1 MNLNT
6 FVYNKYST
14 IKYKGEMN
22 VDRDLA
28 LSLVRVTE
36 IAALA
41 SGRYMGRGDE
51 MGADQAAVDG
61 MRAAFNLVNTKGR
74 VVIGEGELDEA
85 PMLYIGEEIGKG
97 MDIQADIA
105 VDPLDGTTLVAK
117 GLPNAISVIAMAP
130 KGCLLNA
137 PDTYMKK
144 IAVGPKS
151 AGKIHI
157 DAPIKENLKAVA
169 KALNKN
175 ISDLTVIIQDRE
187 RHQGIIEEVRNAGAR
202 IKLFGEGDVAAAI
215 ATAFPDT
222 GVDILIGIGG
232 APEGVIAASA
242 LKCMGGDFQGKLCP
256 MSESEKTR
264 CEKMGWTEDRRSQ
277 VLTMDDLAK
286 GNDIFFAAT
295 GISDG
300 DLLKGVIYYGD
311 NLAKTHSVVMRSKTG
326 TIRFVEA
333 RHRLDKNDILK
344 NLLKKHR

>member
-1 MNLNT
+1 M
-6 FVYNKYST
+6 
-14 IKYKGEMN
+14 
-22 VDRDLA
+22 DRDLA

-61 MRAAFNLVNTKGR
+61 MRAAFDLVNTKGK

-97 MDIQADIA
+97 MDIEADIA
-105 VDPLDGTTLVAK
+105 VDPVEGTTLVAK

-144 IAVGPKS
+144 IAVGPKA
-151 AGKIHI
+151 AGKIDI
-157 DAPIKENLKAVA
+157 DATVEENLVSVA

-187 RHQGIIEEVRNAGAR
+187 RHKDIIEEARRVGAR
-202 IKLFGEGDVAAAI
+202 IKLFSEGDVAAAI
-215 ATAFPDT
+215 ATAFEDT

-232 APEGVIAASA
+232 APEGVIAAAA
-242 LKCMGGDFQGKLCP
+242 LKCMGGDFQGKLYP
-256 MSESEKTR
+256 MSEKERIR
-264 CEKMGWTEDRRSQ
+264 CASMGWTEDKLDKL
-277 VLTMDDLAK
+277 LTMNDLAE

-300 DLLKGVIYYGD
+300 DLLKGVVYYGD

-333 RHRLDKNDILK
+333 QHKLDKNNILK
-344 NLLKKHR
+344 ELLKKHR

>member
-1 MNLNT
+1 M
-6 FVYNKYST
+6 
-14 IKYKGEMN
+14 
-22 VDRDLA
+22 DRDLA

-51 MGADQAAVDG
+51 KGADQAAVDG
-61 MRAAFNLVNTKGR
+61 MRAAFSLVNTKGK

-97 MDIQADIA
+97 MDIEADIA
-105 VDPLDGTTLVAK
+105 VDPVEGTTLVAK

-144 IAVGPKS
+144 IAVGPKA
-151 AGKIHI
+151 AGKIEI
-157 DAPIKENLKAVA
+157 DATIEENLNNVA

-187 RHQGIIEEVRNAGAR
+187 RHKEIIEEVRRVGAR
-202 IKLFGEGDVAAAI
+202 IKLFSEGDVAAAI
-215 ATAFPDT
+215 ATAFEDT
-222 GVDILIGIGG
+222 GVDILMGIGG
-232 APEGVIAASA
+232 APEGVIAAAA
-242 LKCMGGDFQGKLCP
+242 LKCMGGDFQGKLYP
-256 MSESEKTR
+256 MSEKERIR
-264 CEKMGWTEDRRSQ
+264 CANMGWTEDKLDKL
-277 VLTMDDLAK
+277 LTMDDLAK

-300 DLLKGVIYYGD
+300 DLLKGVVYYGD

-333 RHRLDKNDILK
+333 RHKLDKNDILK
-344 NLLKKHR
+344 ELLRKHN